1 MNMSLR
7 QERMRLLALAPETC
21 LDEALSGISLPGY
34 RIVRGPETGLVMAR
48 GRVGNVGD
56 VFNVGE
62 VLVTRC
68 VVQLEEKTLGHA
80 WIMGESP
87 RHAELAALALSLCD
101 NETTV
106 WLAPGLDTE
115 DVRAWFRFHCG
126 TVLVA
131 EPAQAAFAF
140 VPGTEALP
148 DLRCFHQGEAEY
160 PDRSTTICLGG
171 VEEGE
176 KASITAF
183 GPGIVGSCTFACRM
197 PEDFLAQWQSNHEQ
211 FPLGVDMLLCGPGR
225 LTGLPRTTCLTP
237 AADEVSKCM

>member
-7 QERMRLLALAPETC
+7 QERMRLLALAPEIS

-87 RHAELAALALSLCD
+87 RHAELAALCDALWQQERYAALLDEKLRPCLEQAIDEKRKAAARDAAGTKSTFHLCPRRRPVSD
-101 NETTV
+101 QQCSRLSWQILWDRHSRCSV
-106 WLAPGLDTE
+106 WP
-115 DVRAWFRFHCG
+115 
-126 TVLVA
+126 
-131 EPAQAAFAF
+131 
-140 VPGTEALP
+140 LP
-148 DLRCFHQGEAEY
+148 RC
-160 PDRSTTICLGG
+160 P
-171 VEEGE
+171 
-176 KASITAF
+176 
-183 GPGIVGSCTFACRM
+183 
-197 PEDFLAQWQSNHEQ
+197 
-211 FPLGVDMLLCGPGR
+211 
-225 LTGLPRTTCLTP
+225 GLPRRMFSCPARRIPLRMNCLP
-237 AADEVSKCM
+237 G

>member
-7 QERMRLLALAPETC
+7 QERMRLLALAPETS

-87 RHAELAALALSLCD
+87 RHAELAALCDALWQQESYAALLDEKLRPCLEQAID
-101 NETTV
+101 EKRKAAARDAAGTKVNFFTFVRGEDQWAISNVPACPGQILWDRHSRCSV
-106 WLAPGLDTE
+106 WP
-115 DVRAWFRFHCG
+115 
-126 TVLVA
+126 
-131 EPAQAAFAF
+131 
-140 VPGTEALP
+140 LP
-148 DLRCFHQGEAEY
+148 RC
-160 PDRSTTICLGG
+160 P
-171 VEEGE
+171 
-176 KASITAF
+176 
-183 GPGIVGSCTFACRM
+183 
-197 PEDFLAQWQSNHEQ
+197 
-211 FPLGVDMLLCGPGR
+211 
-225 LTGLPRTTCLTP
+225 GLPRRMLSCPARRIPLRMNCLP
-237 AADEVSKCM
+237 G

>member
-7 QERMRLLALAPETC
+7 QERMRLLALAPETS

-87 RHAELAALALSLCD
+87 AMRNWRPCAMPCGSRKATRRCWTKSC
-101 NETTV
+101 
-106 WLAPGLDTE
+106 AP
-115 DVRAWFRFHCG
+115 AWNR
-126 TVLVA
+126 
-131 EPAQAAFAF
+131 P
-140 VPGTEALP
+140 
-148 DLRCFHQGEAEY
+148 
-160 PDRSTTICLGG
+160 
-171 VEEGE
+171 
-176 KASITAF
+176 
-183 GPGIVGSCTFACRM
+183 
-197 PEDFLAQWQSNHEQ
+197 
-211 FPLGVDMLLCGPGR
+211 
-225 LTGLPRTTCLTP
+225 
-237 AADEVSKCM
+237 

>member
-7 QERMRLLALAPETC
+7 QERMRLLALAPETS

-87 RHAELAALALSLCD
+87 RHAELAALCDALWQQESYAALLDEKLRPCLEQAID
-101 NETTV
+101 EKRKAAAAMRQVRKATFSP
-106 WLAPGLDTE
+106 LAAEKTSERAAMFPP
-115 DVRAWFRFHCG
+115 VRGRSCG
-126 TVLVA
+126 TGTAGVPSGPYRVV
-131 EPAQAAFAF
+131 PAC
-140 VPGTEALP
+140 PGACFRALP
-148 DLRCFHQGEAEY
+148 GGYRCG
-160 PDRSTTICLGG
+160 
-171 VEEGE
+171 
-176 KASITAF
+176 
-183 GPGIVGSCTFACRM
+183 
-197 PEDFLAQWQSNHEQ
+197 
-211 FPLGVDMLLCGPGR
+211 
-225 LTGLPRTTCLTP
+225 
-237 AADEVSKCM
+237 

>member
-21 LDEALSGISLPGY
+21 LDEVLSEIGLPGY

-87 RHAELAALALSLCD
+87 RHAELAALCDALWQQEGYAAL
-101 NETTV
+101 
-106 WLAPGLDTE
+106 LDEKLRPCLEQAIEAKRKAAARDAAGTKVNFFTFVRGE
-115 DVRAWFRFHCG
+115 D
-126 TVLVA
+126 
-131 EPAQAAFAF
+131 Q
-140 VPGTEALP
+140 
-148 DLRCFHQGEAEY
+148 
-160 PDRSTTICLGG
+160 
-171 VEEGE
+171 
-176 KASITAF
+176 
-183 GPGIVGSCTFACRM
+183 
-197 PEDFLAQWQSNHEQ
+197 
-211 FPLGVDMLLCGPGR
+211 
-225 LTGLPRTTCLTP
+225 
-237 AADEVSKCM
+237 